1 MRSFD
6 GPEQTTLLVLSKTGL
21 ESIDCCNITRIS
33 SFVGFSTNAYWAAGS
48 CLFHSR
54 LIDLIEGHS
63 PKQLSPSLPFERYL
77 KQSSSEGRLEDIKTD
92 VVHICSGGK
101 IFPFAAQGRRSR
113 LGFTFLQC
121 IGDRVNALAGLLLS
135 TYI

>member
-1 MRSFD
+1 MFSTKPFIFDRITKVRSFD

-21 ESIDCCNITRIS
+21 ESIDCRCNITRIS

-63 PKQLSPSLPFERYL
+63 PKQLSP
-77 KQSSSEGRLEDIKTD
+77 
-92 VVHICSGGK
+92 
-101 IFPFAAQGRRSR
+101 
-113 LGFTFLQC
+113 
-121 IGDRVNALAGLLLS
+121 
-135 TYI
+135 